1 MTVTG
6 EDRRHLQEL
15 ARLYI
20 DGWEKVMVSEL
31 QRMFRDQA
39 ASVVRALSKKTRGAK
54 ALDLD
59 AVFDRSSLDPQ
70 TRQTV
75 TNVLGSLYQ
84 QVGDSM
90 FDTFSVEAAFNLHD
104 PKVTAALGGRVN
116 KVVGINT
123 TTADALRAT
132 LQQGEGAGETLRKL
146 TARVQDVFDDAST
159 SRAVTIAR
167 TEVVGSMNEAN
178 YVAAAQANLQLTKEW
193 LATDDDRT
201 RPDHADAD
209 GQEVAMD
216 DFFDVGGYDMLYP
229 GDPDGPAEEV
239 INCRCVTLYNSPD
252 GGDDLVSPA
261 DDGDVPEP
269 DVG

>member
-6 EDRRHLQEL
+6 EERRHLQEL

-20 DGWEKVMVSEL
+20 DGWEKVMVGEL

-39 ASVVRALSKKTRGAK
+39 ASVVRKLSKKSRGAK

-59 AVFDRSSLDPQ
+59 AIFDRSTLDPQ

-75 TNVLGSLYQ
+75 SNVLGSLYE
-84 QVGDSM
+84 QVGDAL
-90 FDTFSVEAAFNLHD
+90 FETFSVEAAFNLHD
-104 PKVTAALGGRVN
+104 PKVTAALGNRVN
-116 KVVGINT
+116 KVVGINQT
-123 TTADALRAT
+123 TEDALRAT
-132 LQQGEGAGETLRKL
+132 LQEGEAAGETLRKL
-146 TARVQDVFDDAST
+146 TARVQDVFDEASD

-178 YVAAAQANLQLTKEW
+178 YVAAAQADLELTKEW
-193 LATDDDRT
+193 LATDDERT
-201 RPDHADAD
+201 REDHLEAD

-216 DFFDVGGYDMLYP
+216 DFFDVGGFDMLYP

-239 INCRCVTLYNSPD
+239 INCRCVVLYNSAD
-252 GGDDLVSPA
+252 GGTEVVSPA

-269 DVG
+269 DA